1 MNTAP
6 TTITV
11 LAVDL
16 PKTHPCADPHRHH
29 ILQAID
35 DLLVVNC
42 EEIELALVKSSKNAR
57 TISINIKI
65 DTSCGLPDIGV
76 KFSIAQ
82 EARRDSRR
90 ISGEDPDQNALPLTE
105 LTPEVEAENEAKPK
119 SKKK

>member
-1 MNTAP
+1 MNTA
-6 TTITV
+6 TAIIRV

-42 EEIELALVKSSKNAR
+42 DEIQLALVKSSKNAR

-82 EARRDSRR
+82 EARKDSRR
-90 ISGEDPDQNALPLTE
+90 ISGEDPDQDALPLTE
-105 LTPEVEAENEAKPK
+105 LTEETEVEPKTK